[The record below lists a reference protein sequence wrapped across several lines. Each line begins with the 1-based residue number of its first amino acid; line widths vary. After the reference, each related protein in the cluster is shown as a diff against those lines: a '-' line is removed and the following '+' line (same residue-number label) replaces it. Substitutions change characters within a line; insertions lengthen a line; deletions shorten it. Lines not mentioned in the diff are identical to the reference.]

1 MAIEAIF
8 LDAAGTLI
16 KPIRRVGES
25 YALLAQPYGVEV
37 PAAEITARFRSCF
50 NSAPPLAFPNTP
62 APQLVERERHWWR
75 DLVLRVFEP
84 WAPFP
89 RFDEYFTE
97 LFSYFACPEAWELYP
112 EVLYTLDVLKK
123 RGLVLDVLSNF
134 DSRLSGILEELGA
147 ARYFEHIFVSSRIGY
162 AKPAREIFH
171 AALNVHAL
179 GAENIIHVGDSEE
192 KDFRGALNAGLKA
205 ILLDRRADNATKT
218 SGTVRTLDEILPH
231 ISVGSS

>member
-112 EVLYTLDVLKK
+112 EVLYTLDALKK

-134 DSRLSGILEELGA
+134 DSRLSGILEGLGA

-192 KDFRGALNAGLKA
+192 KDFRGALDAGLKA
-205 ILLDRRADNATKT
+205 ILLDRSAQDAAKK
-218 SGTVRTLDEILPH
+218 SGAVRTLTR
-231 ISVGSS
+231 